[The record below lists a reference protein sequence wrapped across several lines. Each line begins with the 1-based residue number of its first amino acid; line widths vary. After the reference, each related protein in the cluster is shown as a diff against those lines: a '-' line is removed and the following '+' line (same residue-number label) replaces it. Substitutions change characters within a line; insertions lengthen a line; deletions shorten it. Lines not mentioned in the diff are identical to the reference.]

1 MESWFSVGI
10 ASKLSLSGLFPL
22 RYISPFFQMT
32 LILTPM
38 YLVLFFIK
46 IPIMILFLYQKY
58 CDCYFFLRHNYFI
71 AFIIVIIRDAS
82 FQDLSTPIFF
92 FFNWEDNKIN
102 MGWRVTVPSV
112 QLAFLSA
119 QVALFS
125 FVFLGFY
132 ALEIIN
138 CRINDV
144 LWFCYIH
151 FYTSGSLRR
160 TAFFHRPLW
169 HPTNVI
175 FVCNFYHYNY

>member
-92 FFNWEDNKIN
+92 FLIEKTTKSIWVGASLSLPFNW
-102 MGWRVTVPSV
+102 PSC
-112 QLAFLSA
+112 LLRSLYSLLFFLD
-119 QVALFS
+119 FTH
-125 FVFLGFY
+125 
-132 ALEIIN
+132 
-138 CRINDV
+138 
-144 LWFCYIH
+144 WK
-151 FYTSGSLRR
+151 
-160 TAFFHRPLW
+160 
-169 HPTNVI
+169 
-175 FVCNFYHYNY
+175 